1 MYLQTLLYLNT
12 NIDIIIITV
21 YGLGLNRKIY

>member
-1 MYLQTLLYLNT
+1 LE

-21 YGLGLNRKIY
+21 SLVSH

>member
-1 MYLQTLLYLNT
+1 LE

-21 YGLGLNRKIY
+21 